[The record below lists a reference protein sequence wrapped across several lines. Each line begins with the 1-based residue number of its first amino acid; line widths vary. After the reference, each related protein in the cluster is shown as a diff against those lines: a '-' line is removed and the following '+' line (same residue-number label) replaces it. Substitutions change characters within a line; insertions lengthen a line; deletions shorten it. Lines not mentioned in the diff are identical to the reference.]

1 MEFSND
7 LPIYQ
12 QIMNMIKY
20 DIVSGKIPSG
30 QKLLSTRDLAIK
42 LKVNPNTIQRVYK
55 ELETEEVCQ
64 SKRGLGTFV
73 TEEDEVIL
81 MMKEALVEEMV
92 KTFIEGMTK
101 LNYSREN
108 IIDKINHQFEKGD
121 QQDVDIN

>member
-7 LPIYQ
+7 QPIYQ

-20 DIVSGKIPSG
+20 DIVSGKISSG

-55 ELETEEVCQ
+55 ELETEAVCQ

-73 TEEDEVIL
+73 TEENEVIL

-92 KTFIEGMTK
+92 KSFVEGMTK
-101 LNYSREN
+101 LNYSQES
-108 IIDKINHQFEKGD
+108 IIAKINHQFERGD
-121 QQDVDIN
+121 QKDVGIN

>member
-1 MEFSND
+1 MEFNND

-55 ELETEEVCQ
+55 ELETEAVCQ

-73 TEEDEVIL
+73 TEDDEVIL
-81 MMKEALVEEMV
+81 MMKETLVDDMV

-108 IIDKINHQFEKGD
+108 IIDKINCQFEKGD
-121 QQDVDIN
+121 QQDVNIN